1 MSSRY
6 KSIGGF
12 RQMRKAV
19 KWILVVNGEEFP
31 FGRKKLA
38 ILSGKAALSKGC
50 RTELFEETVLRFR
63 SGCLNHPEENR
74 KFRINITKILI

>member
-6 KSIGGF
+6 KDIGGF

-19 KWILVVNGEEFP
+19 KWILVVDGEEFP
-31 FGRKKLA
+31 FSRKKLA
-38 ILSGKAALSKGC
+38 ILSGRAALSKGC

-63 SGCLNHPEENR
+63 SGFLNHPEEN
-74 KFRINITKILI
+74 KKYRIDITNKLL